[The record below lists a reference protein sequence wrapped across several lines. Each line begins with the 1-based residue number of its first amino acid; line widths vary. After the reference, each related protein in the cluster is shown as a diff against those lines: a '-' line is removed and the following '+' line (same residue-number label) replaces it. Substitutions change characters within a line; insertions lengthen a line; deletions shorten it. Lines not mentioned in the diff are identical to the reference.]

1 MIIVISNIKGN
12 ESTLIEL
19 ESHRKFLENFESDL
33 LRGIGKLC
41 ILKVIK
47 SHGKEGIYG
56 YQLMKELKKLTSG
69 MLIIKEGTLYP
80 LLRNLESW
88 GSKEYSLSLIRSEKR
103 YEEEERPR
111 KYYFIT
117 EEGQKIVNH
126 MEGFFSKLTEAISN
140 LIEFTIS
147 FNDQKYLFCPNC
159 TNKIDSSDQGSNYCE
174 VCGYKLD
181 QDSLEV

>member
-1 MIIVISNIKGN
+1 MISNIKGN

-47 SHGKEGIYG
+47 SHGKDGIYG
-56 YQLMKELKKLTSG
+56 YQLMKELKELTNG

-80 LLRNLESW
+80 LLRNLEKW
-88 GSKEYSLSLIRSEKR
+88 GTKDFSLSLIRSEKI
-103 YEEEERPR
+103 YQDERPR

-117 EEGQKIVNH
+117 DEGQKIVNH
-126 MEGFFSKLTEAISN
+126 IQAYRSN
-140 LIEFTIS
+140 IPI
-147 FNDQKYLFCPNC
+147 N
-159 TNKIDSSDQGSNYCE
+159 
-174 VCGYKLD
+174 
-181 QDSLEV
+181 